1 MTELESAFDTVDTR
15 ESIQVAALD
24 LGSNSFHLV
33 VARIVA
39 DSVQTLH
46 KVKIRV
52 RLAEGLDKH
61 NVLDDESIERG
72 IQALQ
77 SLSDSLKGFNP
88 DTVRIVATN
97 TLRKASNAKAFIKQA
112 HKVLP
117 YPIEVIA
124 GIEEARLI
132 YQGVAHTVEDNGQRL
147 IVDIGGG
154 STEFIIGEGF
164 TPKLLR
170 SLQLGC
176 VAYTQR
182 FFKQGDLKSKIFNKA
197 ITRAQQEL
205 ELIAGRYT
213 RLGWQV
219 CICTSGTAKA
229 IALVAEELALEDTN
243 QGITRKHLTQIMN
256 YCCEAGSVDDLN
268 LDCLAE
274 DRKQVFAAGLAIL
287 MAIFKS
293 LDIKQFV
300 FSPTAL
306 REGVIYEMEDRLQ
319 QKDIRERTAHSLAT
333 RYDVD
338 IEQAK
343 RVLNTTQLIYE
354 YVAKGWKIKNKEL
367 QSILGWAALL
377 HEVGLQINSRS
388 VQRHSAYVLL
398 HAEMPGF
405 NQEQQILMSTL
416 VRFHR
421 KKIRVSEIEEFSNYN
436 PEQVHKLI
444 ALLRLGALLNIRRQD
459 DILPELK
466 FQLDGNELNILFPDP
481 WLDNDALFRADLDTE
496 IGYLEALDIKLTLT
510 SYNE

>member
-1 MTELESAFDTVDTR
+1 MTELESAFDAVDSR

-52 RLAEGLDKH
+52 RLAEGLDKN
-61 NVLDDESIERG
+61 NVLDDAAVERG
-72 IQALQ
+72 IQALE

-97 TLRKASNAKAFIKQA
+97 TLRKASNAKVFIKQA
-112 HKVLP
+112 RKVLP

-132 YQGVAHTVEDNGQRL
+132 YQGVAHTVEDKGRRL

-164 TPKLLR
+164 APKLLR

-176 VAYTQR
+176 VAYNKR
-182 FFKQGDLKSKIFNKA
+182 FFKQGELKLKVFNKA
-197 ITRAQQEL
+197 ITSAQQEL
-205 ELIAGRYT
+205 EFIARRYT
-213 RLGWQV
+213 KLGWQA

-229 IALVAEELALEDTN
+229 ITLVAEELELEN
-243 QGITRKHLTQIMN
+243 ISQGITYQHLTQIMD
-256 YCCEAGSVDDLN
+256 YCCETGSINNLN
-268 LDCLAE
+268 LTSIGE
-274 DRKQVFAAGLAIL
+274 DRTQVFAAGLAI
-287 MAIFKS
+287 MIAIFKS
-293 LDIKQFV
+293 LNIEQFG
-300 FSPTAL
+300 FSPAAL

-319 QKDIRERTAHSLAT
+319 HKDIRERTADSLAT

-343 RVLNTTQLIYE
+343 RVLSTTQLIYE
-354 YVAKGWKIKNKEL
+354 NVAKSWKIKNKEL
-367 QSILGWAALL
+367 QSLLGWAALL
-377 HEVGLQINSRS
+377 HEVGLQINSRG

-398 HAEMPGF
+398 NAEMPGF
-405 NQEQQILMSTL
+405 NQEQQILISTL

-421 KKIRVSEIEEFSNYN
+421 KKIRVTDIEEFSYYDS
-436 PEQVHKLI
+436 QQIYKLI
-444 ALLRLGALLNIRRQD
+444 ALLRLGTLLNIRRQD
-459 DILPELK
+459 DILPELD
-466 FQLDGNELNILFPDP
+466 FRLDDAELTIVFPED
-481 WLDNDALFRADLDTE
+481 WLDNDALFRADLETE
-496 IGYLEALDIKLTLT
+496 IGYLNALGIKLVLA
-510 SYNE
+510 S